1 MLKQR
6 RINTVIQTGATS
18 GSGSVKVDGL
28 AKRLAVED

>member
-18 GSGSVKVDGL
+18 GSDSVMVDEL
-28 AKRLAVED
+28 AG